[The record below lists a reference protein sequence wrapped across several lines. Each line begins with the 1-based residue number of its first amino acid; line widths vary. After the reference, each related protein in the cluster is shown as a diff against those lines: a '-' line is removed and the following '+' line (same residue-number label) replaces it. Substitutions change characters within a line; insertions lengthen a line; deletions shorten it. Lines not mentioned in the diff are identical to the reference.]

1 MTTVGPVRLTIANPS
16 GLHARPAALFVRTA
30 GGFGSAIRV
39 SNTTR
44 GAGPVDAKSIL
55 GVLGLGVSHGHEVEL
70 SADGDDAAAAIA
82 ALQQLIAD
90 GVGEDV
96 PSDQSAPAAE
106 H

>member
-1 MTTVGPVRLTIANPS
+1 MTAVGPVRLTIANPS

-30 GGFGSAIRV
+30 GGFGAAIRV

-55 GVLGLGVSHGHEVEL
+55 GVLGLGVSYGHEVEL
-70 SADGDDAAAAIA
+70 SADGDDAEAAIA

-90 GVGEDV
+90 GVGEEL
-96 PSDQSAPAAE
+96 PAGGSTAARDS
-106 H
+106 